1 MKTLTLKHAYAAKIK
16 KGFPLIL
23 KEAVFSKDDGISEG
37 ALIEL
42 VDEKG
47 GFLGKAYYGEQNKG
61 VGWVLTQNKE
71 EPIDQD
77 FFLSRLATAIQG
89 RHQLFQSAETTA
101 FRVFNGEGDGIGGL
115 TIDYYDGYFLIQWYS
130 KGIFAYKEAIIAALD
145 EITDYKAIY
154 EKKRFSAAGQYVED
168 DDFVKGE
175 RGEFPIIVKENGI
188 HYAVYLNDGAMT
200 GIFLDQRHVRKTI
213 RDRYAEGKNVL
224 NTFSYTGAFSVA
236 AALGGAV
243 KTTSVDVANRSLS
256 KTIEQFSVN
265 GLDHEAHDIKVMD
278 VFEYFSYAA
287 KKQLG
292 YDLIILDPPSFA
304 RTKKHTFSAAKD
316 YKHLLKEAIQITK
329 HDGVIVASTNSSA
342 FGMEKFKGFIDA
354 ACKET
359 GTSYTILEE
368 HSLPE
373 DFKTL
378 QSYPE
383 GNYLKVVF
391 LRVHHR

>member
-154 EKKRFSAAGQYVED
+154 EKKDSARPGSMW
-168 DDFVKGE
+168 K
-175 RGEFPIIVKENGI
+175 
-188 HYAVYLNDGAMT
+188 M
-200 GIFLDQRHVRKTI
+200 
-213 RDRYAEGKNVL
+213 
-224 NTFSYTGAFSVA
+224 
-236 AALGGAV
+236 
-243 KTTSVDVANRSLS
+243 
-256 KTIEQFSVN
+256 
-265 GLDHEAHDIKVMD
+265 M
-278 VFEYFSYAA
+278 
-287 KKQLG
+287 
-292 YDLIILDPPSFA
+292 IL
-304 RTKKHTFSAAKD
+304 
-316 YKHLLKEAIQITK
+316 
-329 HDGVIVASTNSSA
+329 
-342 FGMEKFKGFIDA
+342 
-354 ACKET
+354 
-359 GTSYTILEE
+359 
-368 HSLPE
+368 
-373 DFKTL
+373 
-378 QSYPE
+378 
-383 GNYLKVVF
+383 
-391 LRVHHR
+391 